1 MRFHAS
7 FERQA
12 FASLTLTAALLVF
25 VLPVVPGHDIPQH
38 LAYVSRVAAWQRD
51 PGPLAATYSAP
62 DVSNVYATTYRL
74 MAPIARWVG
83 PDACLRLVLAAY
95 VVLLAL
101 AVRALVRASWPSA
114 ERRVSPVTSLLG
126 PVAAFNPVLCMG
138 FLAYLVALVPLVA
151 TVAAVVAYVPGGR
164 RRGVIGVFLLS
175 AATAALHGVAAAS
188 LVAFCCALLLF
199 RRDRRSLAALCASA
213 AGFVVTSRVLG
224 SVAHLPEGFGGRLL
238 SSMTEHG
245 VVDGFVG
252 AFRISFASPVLKLDY
267 VIASVLGPFPPRIKI
282 ACAAMLTVA
291 ALAARLGRR
300 APPSPAAAVSDPVRG
315 LRPALLVFA
324 LFAVLAPAALQV
336 PDDLSLLDFRLVTT
350 ATILG
355 IAALPPHAWA
365 RARVP
370 TRVFA
375 CATFGLLAV
384 WARQLEGI
392 AGELAPA
399 VRLTERLA
407 PGDRLLS
414 LPMHD
419 DSAYLEEANAVLHYD
434 AVFHT
439 ARTGGVTSL
448 FWARFSPRLPVGYA
462 PLAEPARPPDWAPW
476 AIEDAQ
482 LMTYS
487 HVLVRWPA
495 PDEEERMHGLADRVV
510 RLRERRVLEP
520 IACDEGCCLF
530 AVRPDTRAV
539 RASYGAPVAK

>member
-1 MRFHAS
+1 MRFRAT

-38 LAYVSRVAAWQRD
+38 LAYVSLVAAWQRD

-74 MAPIARWVG
+74 MAPLARWVG

-95 VVLLAL
+95 IVLLAL

-114 ERRVSPVTSLLG
+114 ARRASPVTSLLG

-151 TVAAVVAYVPGGR
+151 AVAAVVAYVAGGR
-164 RRGVIGVFLLS
+164 RRGVACIFALS

-199 RRDRRSLAALCASA
+199 RRDRRSLAALSASA

-224 SVAHLPEGFGGRLL
+224 SVAHLPHGFGGRLL
-238 SSMTEHG
+238 SSMTEYG

-252 AFRISFASPVLKLDY
+252 TFRISFASPVLKLDY
-267 VIASVLGPFPPRIKI
+267 VVASVLGPFPPRVKI
-282 ACAAMLTVA
+282 ACAAMLVVA
-291 ALAARLGRR
+291 IVAARLGPRTR
-300 APPSPAAAVSDPVRG
+300 PASVPVRG

-324 LFAVLAPAALQV
+324 IFAVLAPAAVQV

-355 IAALPPHAWA
+355 IAALPPQAWA

-375 CATFGLLAV
+375 CAMFGLLAV

-392 AGELAPA
+392 SGELAPA

-439 ARTGGVTSL
+439 VRTGGVTSL

-495 PDEEERMHGLADRVV
+495 PDEEERMHVLADRVV

-530 AVRPDTRAV
+530 AVRPEQGAV
-539 RASYGAPVAK
+539 RASYGAPVAN